1 MHTHRVYVFH
11 IADRNAGVSR
21 IAHDLILKLFP
32 SEDAFFDENLADSRL
47 FDPAFDYILQLS
59 VSSGYTASPTS
70 KSVRRPYY
78 HWQTQFAGQPLVVV
92 RIVNREASWDSLSN
106 AFHRFSKLF
115 PILRQIDSLVVFRAF
130 QPRFQL
136 RHPSLPTLP

>member
-70 KSVRRPYY
+70 KSVRRQYSFHPR
-78 HWQTQFAGQPLVVV
+78 T
-92 RIVNREASWDSLSN
+92 LSST
-106 AFHRFSKLF
+106 RTW
-115 PILRQIDSLVVFRAF
+115 PIRDFLI
-130 QPRFQL
+130 P
-136 RHPSLPTLP
+136 PSIISFN